1 MSVVTEKERQATPQG
16 PSASKTEVKTIA
28 VIGGGAM
35 GSGIAQVASQSGYN
49 VILRDLNDSYLETG
63 WKNICGSLDRI
74 VKKGTITEKNKEEIL
89 SRIQRT
95 TDLNKIKDAD
105 LIIEAV
111 TEDLETKRALFRE
124 LDKIAKS
131 TAILATNTS
140 SLSVT
145 ELAKE
150 TKRPH
155 LVIGLH
161 FFNPVPVMKLVEVVR
176 TPYTTNEAFNT
187 AWGVSVQLGKT
198 PIAAK
203 DTPGF
208 IFNRLIIPYL
218 NEAMWALYEG
228 IGSVDDIDKAM
239 KLGGNMPI
247 GPLALLD
254 LVGIDVQLHACET
267 FFREF
272 GDPKFRPCPLNRSMV
287 RAGFYGRKTQKGFY
301 DYSVDPPR
309 PLTCEELP

>member
-1 MSVVTEKERQATPQG
+1 MSVVTEKERAAT
-16 PSASKTEVKTIA
+16 SKTEVKTIA
-28 VIGGGAM
+28 VIGSGAM
-35 GSGIAQVASQSGYN
+35 GSGIAQIASQSGYN
-49 VILRDLNDSYLETG
+49 VILRDLNDNYLENG
-63 WKNICGSLDRI
+63 WRNICGSLDRI

-95 TDLNKIKDAD
+95 TDLNKIKDVD

-111 TEDLETKRALFRE
+111 TEDLETKRTLFKD

-155 LVIGLH
+155 LVVGLH

-187 AWGVSVQLGKT
+187 AWEVSIQLGKT

-301 DYSVDPPR
+301 DYSQEPPR

>member
-1 MSVVTEKERQATPQG
+1 MSVLTEQEKQRST
-16 PSASKTEVKTIA
+16 SFNIKTIA
-28 VIGGGAM
+28 VIGAGAM
-35 GSGIAQVASQSGYN
+35 GAGIAQIASQSGYN
-49 VILRDLNDSYLETG
+49 VILRDLKENYLETG
-63 WKNICGSLDRI
+63 WKNITDSLNRI
-74 VKKGTITEKNKEEIL
+74 VKKGNLTDKSKEEVL
-89 SRIQRT
+89 ARIQRT

-105 LIIEAV
+105 LIIEAI
-111 TEDLETKRALFRE
+111 TENLEIKKELFKE
-124 LDKIAKS
+124 LDNIAKP
-131 TAILATNTS
+131 TAIFATNTS
-140 SLSVT
+140 SLSVS

-155 LVIGLH
+155 LVVGLH

-176 TPYTTNEAFNT
+176 TPYTTEDAFKA
-187 AWGVSVQLGKT
+187 AWEVSVKMEKT

-228 IGSVDDIDKAM
+228 IGSVEDIDKAM

-267 FFREF
+267 FYREF
-272 GDPKFRPCPLNRSMV
+272 GDPKFRPCPLNRAMV
-287 RAGFYGRKTQKGFY
+287 RAGFYGRKTKKGFY
-301 DYSVDPPR
+301 DYSVEPQR
-309 PLTCEELP
+309 PLTKEELP